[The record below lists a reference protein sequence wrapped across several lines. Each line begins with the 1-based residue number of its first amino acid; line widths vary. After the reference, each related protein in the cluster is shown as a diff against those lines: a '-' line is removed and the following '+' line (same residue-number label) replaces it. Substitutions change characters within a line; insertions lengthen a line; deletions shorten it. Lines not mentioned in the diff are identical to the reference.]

1 MKLKK
6 FKVYEVISKLG
17 SDLKLSTE
25 IAVSRQEVVQNAP
38 KDAEV
43 IRITEITNGY
53 PISKKALSEALMVK
67 GFGKVEQEIIFHLVE
82 NYQNLTE

>member
-17 SDLKLSTE
+17 NDLKLSTE

-53 PISKKALSEALMVK
+53 PISKKALSEALTAK
-67 GFGKVEQEIIFHLVE
+67 EFGKIEQEIIFHLVE